1 MKLTKLF
8 SATGEPFS
16 YYPGLVHEFNISV
29 NATVFLCFIAWR
41 TFPDELGG
49 WKPLSI
55 DLVTESTGLSVKEQS
70 TARKQLVKAGLIEER
85 YARLEHKLKFRILP
99 AEIAFSD
106 EIEVSPN
113 ADTAYANTPK
123 GNIGTRLNGV
133 SSKELEGDKKE
144 TRGEGRAADAPRVAS
159 IVALPEEV
167 VTWNGHS
174 SLQKIKSL
182 SPGRVKALKSRRTD
196 AYFCENWKEAIS
208 KVAESN
214 FCNGENDR
222 GWRADFDF
230 FLRPDTVAK
239 IMEGKYD
246 NRNSAK
252 ANGGRSESK
261 FQSGKWQ

>member
-8 SATGEPFS
+8 TATGEPFS

-49 WKPLSI
+49 WKSLSI
-55 DLVTESTGLSVKEQS
+55 EIVEHSTGLSVKEQS
-70 TARKQLVKAGLIEER
+70 TARKQLVQAGLIEER

-113 ADTAYANTPK
+113 ADSAYAQTPK
-123 GNIGTRLNGV
+123 GSMPKRLNGV
-133 SSKELEGDKKE
+133 STKELKGNKKGTREGI
-144 TRGEGRAADAPRVAS
+144 GADAPSAVVVPVANPE
-159 IVALPEEV
+159 LPEEARV
-167 VTWNGHS
+167 WNDHIGLRKIQSVS
-174 SLQKIKSL
+174 S
-182 SPGRVKALKSRRTD
+182 GRAKALKARRSD
-196 AYFCENWKEAIS
+196 PFFQFNWREAIK
-208 KVAESN
+208 KVAASA

-230 FLRPDTVAK
+230 FLRPDTVVK

-246 NRNSAK
+246 RNQLAK
-252 ANGGRSESK
+252 K
-261 FQSGKWQ
+261 SGFGQTCY